1 MWGHYGFRIMR
12 DFLRPLNEVSCWTT
26 NILWWYRPSFYGGL
40 CPIYF
45 FKEVVLVAL
54 YLCSKFHFSIDL
66 FSRSMFLR
74 LKGADTCFKQNY
86 VQCEMTFLL

>member
-1 MWGHYGFRIMR
+1 
-12 DFLRPLNEVSCWTT
+12 
-26 NILWWYRPSFYGGL
+26 L

-45 FKEVVLVAL
+45 FKEVVFVAL